1 MKKSLAQT
9 ILGLIGFFEFLLGV
23 FLLLIAVAAIL
34 GFGGVIAGTIAGAE
48 LGMSGVDLLTAAIV
62 LIVEAVILLVS
73 GSALRRV
80 SKNSR
85 RYKSAWNIT
94 VVFLILAVLRAGN
107 AFMSGGMQ
115 ALRANGGSVFWHL
128 FILLLV
134 SSVKKQNA

>member
-9 ILGLIGFFEFLLGV
+9 ILGLIGFFELLIGIIA
-23 FLLLIAVAAIL
+23 LLIAAAAVL
-34 GFGGVIAGTIAGAE
+34 GFGGVIAGAIAEAE
-48 LGMSGVDLLTAAIV
+48 IGVSGVSLLTAAIV

-94 VVFLILAVLRAGN
+94 IVFLILAVIRAGN

-115 ALRANGGSVFWHL
+115 ALRANGGTVFWHL
-128 FILLLV
+128 FILILI